1 MQTDCRKIKQKI
13 NWPQVTG
20 DAGVCRA
27 QLIGVRVLSNLL
39 SMHRWARGLSADTR
53 KPQSETKRGREK
65 REKKKEMRGCEM
77 CMEKSRCLWKG
88 KKSEEGAEKEK
99 RQKSRQKDR
108 ELLFIYLFLHSPP
121 PFFFSKKRQ
130 SSPEALLRP
139 GLHIWGVTNARGPI
153 NNGWPSSLQQM
164 GPTASAP
171 APPLQEALGGAAAQ
185 SKQPHREKWSSRK

>member
-1 MQTDCRKIKQKI
+1 MRVFAVPSWSAFVFSLIYWACIAEPAAWVQTHASHNQKQ
-13 NWPQVTG
+13 
-20 DAGVCRA
+20 
-27 QLIGVRVLSNLL
+27 
-39 SMHRWARGLSADTR
+39 
-53 KPQSETKRGREK
+53 REGGK
-65 REKKKEMRGCEM
+65 RERRRRRWEKGCET
-77 CMEKSRCLWKG
+77 CMERSRCLWKG

>member
-65 REKKKEMRGCEM
+65 REKKKEMRERLSVKGQKVRGRCRKRKET
-77 CMEKSRCLWKG
+77 EKQA
-88 KKSEEGAEKEK
+88 EGP
-99 RQKSRQKDR
+99 RTS
-108 ELLFIYLFLHSPP
+108 LYLFIFTLPP
-121 PFFFSKKRQ
+121 TFFFSKKRQ